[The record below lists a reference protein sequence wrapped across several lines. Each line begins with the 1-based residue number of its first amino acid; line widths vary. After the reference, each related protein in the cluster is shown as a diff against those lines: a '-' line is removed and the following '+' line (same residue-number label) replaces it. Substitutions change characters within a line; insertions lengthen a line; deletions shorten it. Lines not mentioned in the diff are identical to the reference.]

1 MIYIYT
7 KILFR
12 YLYSMWNVNT
22 LLKLGFKKRLSSL
35 NIDEIKKDTD
45 TLFILG
51 SGASINTINEK
62 GWETIK
68 KNNSIGLN
76 YWPIHDFV
84 PSLLMFEMPRGER
97 GKVFYDVLRK
107 KKDLYLKTP
116 LIFKG
121 LYKNRR
127 DFYGIERV
135 KSLFDEDL
143 IDTIYLSHELS
154 IPGRNQ
160 KEFAKGLKHL
170 DAMGFFSDKK
180 QISSLGQYRGTV
192 TCAIIFG
199 IKAGYKN
206 IVLCGVD
213 LNDTKYFYEES
224 AQYYKDKGIE
234 VPISGQTTT
243 IHKTNIAL
251 PNVLPVSNAIVLLNE
266 FFEKKYNGKLYVA
279 NKKSALFPDL
289 EFYNLSDEV

>member
-1 MIYIYT
+1 MIYIYS
-7 KILFR
+7 KIIFR
-12 YLYSMWNVNT
+12 YLYSIWNVNT

-35 NIDEIKKDTD
+35 NLDEIKKGSD

-51 SGASINTINEK
+51 SGASINTISQK

-68 KNNSIGLN
+68 ENSSIGLN
-76 YWPIHDFV
+76 FWPIHDFV

-97 GKVFYDVLRK
+97 GKVFYDVLRM
-107 KKDLYLKTP
+107 KKDLYIKIP

-121 LYKNRR
+121 LYKNRK
-127 DFYGIERV
+127 DFYGIDQV

-143 IDTIYLSHELS
+143 IDTIYLSRELS

-160 KEFAKGLKHL
+160 REFAKGLIHL
-170 DAMGFFSDKK
+170 DALGFFSNKN

-206 IVLCGVD
+206 IVLCGID

-224 AQYYKDKGIE
+224 SQYYRDKGIE
-234 VPISGQTTT
+234 VPESGQTNTC
-243 IHKTNIAL
+243 HKTNIAL
-251 PNVLPVSNAIVLLNE
+251 PNILPISSSISLLNE
-266 FFEKKYNGKLYVA
+266 FFKKNITV
-279 NKKSALFPDL
+279 NCMCQIKSQRYFLI
-289 EFYNLSDEV
+289 

>member
-1 MIYIYT
+1 
-7 KILFR
+7 
-12 YLYSMWNVNT
+12 MWNVHT
-22 LLKLGFKKRLSSL
+22 LLKLGFKRRLSSL
-35 NIDEIKKDTD
+35 EIKAIKKDTD
-45 TLFILG
+45 TLFVLG
-51 SGASINTINEK
+51 SGASINTIGEK

-97 GKVFYDVLRK
+97 GKIFYDVLLK

-135 KSLFDEDL
+135 KSLFHKDL
-143 IDTIYLSHELS
+143 IDTIYLSNELS
-154 IPGRNQ
+154 IPGRNE
-160 KEFAKGLKHL
+160 KEFTKGLKHL
-170 DAMGFFSDKK
+170 DFLGFFSNKK
-180 QISSLGQYRGTV
+180 RIGSLGQYRGTV

-199 IKAGYKN
+199 IKAGYKK

-224 AQYYKDKGIE
+224 AQYYSDKGIE

-266 FFEKKYNGKLYVA
+266 FFEKKYKGKLYVA